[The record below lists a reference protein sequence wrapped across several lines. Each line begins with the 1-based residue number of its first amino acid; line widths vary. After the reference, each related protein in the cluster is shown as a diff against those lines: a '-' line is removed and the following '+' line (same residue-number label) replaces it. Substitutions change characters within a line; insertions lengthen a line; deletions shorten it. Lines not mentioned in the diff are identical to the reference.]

1 MVHSLSS
8 GVMVRLG
15 ILQSECDG
23 SLVIKWRDG
32 SPRFFFYNLSVMVH
46 LLSSGVM
53 VRPVILQSEC
63 DGSLVIT
70 WCDSSPSYFT
80 I

>member
-32 SPRFFFYNLSVMVH
+32 SPRFFFFFFFFF
-46 LLSSGVM
+46 
-53 VRPVILQSEC
+53 LQSEC
-63 DGSLVIT
+63 DGSLVIK
-70 WCDSSPSYFT
+70 WRDGSPSYFT